1 MSRLK
6 SNEGEI
12 ILELKGISKNFGAV
26 KALQNVDFELYRNEI
41 LALVG
46 DNGAGKS
53 TLIKIITG
61 VLKPDNG
68 DIFFEGK
75 RVQID
80 NVHDARDLGIE
91 TVFQDLVLAE
101 NIDIAGNI
109 FISRELKKK
118 LFGDIILTLNDKL
131 MWQEAK
137 HIMHKLK
144 IKFKSTKTLVKDLS
158 GGQRQAIAIG
168 RAVYWNAKVLL
179 MDEPTAALGVKEAA
193 KVLELI
199 LQLKK
204 EGLSIVIIS
213 HNLQQ
218 VFAVA
223 DRIVVLRGGKRVGS
237 KVRSETSGDE
247 IVKLIVGANLVKS
260 EYPSLIHR

>member
-1 MSRLK
+1 MSSLK
-6 SNEGEI
+6 RYEVEV

-26 KALQNVDFELYRNEI
+26 KALQNVDFELFRNEI

-68 DIFFEGK
+68 DIFFNGK

-80 NVHDARDLGIE
+80 NVHNARDLGIE

-109 FISRELKKK
+109 FISREIKKK
-118 LFGDIILTLNDKL
+118 LFGNIISTLNDKL

-137 HIMHKLK
+137 RIMHKLK
-144 IKFKSTKTLVKDLS
+144 IRFKSTKVLVRELS

-223 DRIVVLRGGKRVGS
+223 DRIIVLRGGKRVGS

-247 IVKLIVGANLVKS
+247 IVKMIVGANLVKS
-260 EYPSLIHR
+260 EYPSLIHK

>member
-68 DIFFEGK
+68 EIFFEGT

>member
-1 MSRLK
+1 MSSLK
-6 SNEGEI
+6 RYEVEV

-26 KALQNVDFELYRNEI
+26 KALQNVDFELFRNEI

-68 DIFFEGK
+68 DIFFNGK

-80 NVHDARDLGIE
+80 NVHNARDLGIE

-118 LFGDIILTLNDKL
+118 LFGNIISTLNDKL

-137 HIMHKLK
+137 RIMHKLK
-144 IKFKSTKTLVKDLS
+144 IRFRSTKVLVSDLS
-158 GGQRQAIAIG
+158 GGQRQAVAIG

-247 IVKLIVGANLVKS
+247 IVKMIVGANLVKS
-260 EYPSLIHR
+260 EYPSLIHK

>member
-12 ILELKGISKNFGAV
+12 ILELKGIRKNFGAV

-118 LFGDIILTLNDKL
+118 LFGDIVSTLNDKL

-144 IKFKSTKTLVKDLS
+144 IRFKSTKTLVKDLS

>member
-1 MSRLK
+1 MSSLK
-6 SNEGEI
+6 RYEAEV

-26 KALQNVDFELYRNEI
+26 KALQNVNFELFRNEI

-68 DIFFEGK
+68 EIFFNGK

-80 NVHDARDLGIE
+80 NVHNARDLGIE
-91 TVFQDLVLAE
+91 TVYQDLVLAE

-118 LFGDIILTLNDKL
+118 LFGNIISTLNDKL
-131 MWQEAK
+131 MWQETK
-137 HIMHKLK
+137 RIMHKLK
-144 IKFKSTKTLVKDLS
+144 IRFKSTKALVRDFS

-179 MDEPTAALGVKEAA
+179 MDEPTAALGIKEAA

-223 DRIVVLRGGKRVGS
+223 DRIIVLRGGKRVGS

-247 IVKLIVGANLVKS
+247 VVKMIVGANLVNS
-260 EYPSLIHR
+260 EYPSLIHK